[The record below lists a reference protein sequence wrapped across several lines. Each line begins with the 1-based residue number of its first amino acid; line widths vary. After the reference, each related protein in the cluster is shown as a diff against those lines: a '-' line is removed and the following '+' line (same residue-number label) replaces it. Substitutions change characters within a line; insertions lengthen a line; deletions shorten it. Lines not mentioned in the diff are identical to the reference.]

1 MDEDP
6 EPSVASPAEASPV
19 EASPAEAPPPSS
31 PIDISDHDIISSLLS
46 EIVSKIEDEE
56 KKANE
61 SAPVPRP
68 ATPPPPLSL
77 AGTSSA
83 LSSSFDDFLLS
94 YHKDSS
100 PVAILMSNMVDR
112 VVDVNTIW
120 PGW

>member
-1 MDEDP
+1 MTIVEEDEEENDNG
-6 EPSVASPAEASPV
+6 EV
-19 EASPAEAPPPSS
+19 EGTREEVN
-31 PIDISDHDIISSLLS
+31 DG
-46 EIVSKIEDEE
+46 IEDEE